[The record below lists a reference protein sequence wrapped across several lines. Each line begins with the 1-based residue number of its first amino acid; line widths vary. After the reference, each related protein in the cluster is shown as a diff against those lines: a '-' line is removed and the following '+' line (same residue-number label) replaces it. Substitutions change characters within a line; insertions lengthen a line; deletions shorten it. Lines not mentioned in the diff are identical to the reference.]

1 MLNLEIFSHKL
12 LLDLLKKHPVTIKNF
27 IWRAIQNA
35 SRQGITFLIL
45 VVSAKLLS
53 SENFGIY
60 SYTVAI
66 TYFFTLLADFGISRA
81 VTKFVAQYNTESPSK
96 VKLIYFNSALI
107 ILTLI
112 IIFSSIFLLFAKV
125 IVGENYHYVY
135 YLTPV
140 FIFLPLTSLFDGVYS
155 GLKQFKKL
163 SIISLIAGTITV
175 GATYILIS
183 RFGII
188 GAFLS
193 LNFYYI
199 TSFILFSSSFKLFS
213 FKFDKKII
221 SEVGKYSFIIG
232 ISAIG
237 YFLYSRGITYIL
249 GQFNYFTE
257 VGYYEIIDKIF
268 VMLSFP
274 FIIYGQIIAPG
285 VTERITLSKYDN
297 VLSQFKKSLL
307 IAFPLSII
315 ITLFLWQLFPPLI
328 KLFLVKYYTPNFIKM
343 FNLLLV
349 HLPLLLISGF
359 IVQPFIIA
367 TGKAKYSLL
376 TIPFGFMNIGLGIL
390 FIGYYGFMGVIYS
403 TLITSITNKIITF
416 YLIYNGLRKMR

>member
-1 MLNLEIFSHKL
+1 M
-12 LLDLLKKHPVTIKNF
+12 KNF
-27 IWRAIQNA
+27 AWRAIQNA

-53 SENFGIY
+53 SEDFGIY
-60 SYTVAI
+60 NYTVAI
-66 TYFFTLLADFGISRA
+66 SYFFTLLADFGISRA

-96 VKLIYFNSALI
+96 VKLIYFNSSLI

-112 IIFSSIFLLFAKV
+112 IIFSSIFFFFAKT
-125 IVGENYHYVY
+125 IVGENYRFVY
-135 YLTPV
+135 YLVPV

-155 GLKQFKKL
+155 GLRQFKKL

-199 TSFILFSSSFKLFS
+199 ISFILFSASFKLFS
-213 FKFDKKII
+213 FKFDKGII
-221 SEVGKYSFIIG
+221 KEVGRYSSIIG

-237 YFLYSRGITYIL
+237 YFLYSKGITYIL
-249 GQFNYFTE
+249 GQYNYFTE
-257 VGYYEIIDKIF
+257 VGYYEIIDKVFI
-268 VMLSFP
+268 MLSFP
-274 FIIYGQIIAPG
+274 FLIYGQIIAPG
-285 VTERITLSKYDN
+285 ITERITLFKYEN
-297 VLSQFKKSLL
+297 VLAQYKRNLL
-307 IAFPLSII
+307 IAFPITII
-315 ITLFLWQLFPPLI
+315 ITLILWQGLPFLI
-328 KLFLVKYYTPNFIKM
+328 KIFLSKYYTPGFISI
-343 FNLLLV
+343 FNLLLI

-359 IVQPFIIA
+359 VVQPFIIA

-376 TIPFGFMNIGLGIL
+376 TIPFGLTNIGLGIL
-390 FIGYYGFMGVIYS
+390 FIGYYGFIGVIYS
-403 TLITSITNKIITF
+403 TLITSITNKVLTF
-416 YLIYNGLRKMR
+416 YLIYNGLRKMA